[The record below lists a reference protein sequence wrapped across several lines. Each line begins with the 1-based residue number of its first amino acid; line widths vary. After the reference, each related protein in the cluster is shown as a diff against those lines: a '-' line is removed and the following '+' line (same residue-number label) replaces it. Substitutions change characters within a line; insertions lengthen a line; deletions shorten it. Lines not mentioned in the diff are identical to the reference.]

1 MCSKS
6 SEFVQ
11 CKSGGIQR
19 WGISTLVVMLALMM
33 VVPSLVQAQ
42 QSPGFKQTDKLIN
55 KAQDTITSIRS
66 TKIQTEATLDNYN
79 AIIDGKVP
87 DNRKAYKAL
96 VKDIQKSENQ
106 ADKVGNKIVAMQE
119 AASTYF
125 GDWETSIEAITSD
138 DLRAKSEMRLKD
150 TRANY
155 DEILKAA
162 QKAGDEFK
170 PFITNLHDQV
180 TFLGHDLNPSAIA
193 DLKDEAAALNS
204 KGAKVFSAVD
214 DTIEVA
220 SKYTNSLKP

>member
-1 MCSKS
+1 MSA
-6 SEFVQ
+6 
-11 CKSGGIQR
+11 
-19 WGISTLVVMLALMM
+19 LLVMLALLIT
-33 VVPSLVQAQ
+33 VPGVVQA
-42 QSPGFKQTDKLIN
+42 QSPGFKQTDKLISSS
-55 KAQDTITSIRS
+55 QSTISQIRS
-66 TKIQTEATLDNYN
+66 TKLQTEATLDGYN

-96 VKDIQKSENQ
+96 VKDIGKCENQ
-106 ADKVGNKIVAMQE
+106 ADKVGNRIVAMQT

-125 GDWETSIEAITSD
+125 SDWEASIAGITSD
-138 DLRAKSEMRLKD
+138 DLRAKGEARLKE

-193 DLKDEAAALNS
+193 DLKDDAAKLNA
-204 KGAKVFSAVD
+204 KGDKVFSAVD

-220 SKYTNSLKP
+220 SKYTISLKP

>member
-1 MCSKS
+1 MNRQFSALL
-6 SEFVQ
+6 
-11 CKSGGIQR
+11 I
-19 WGISTLVVMLALMM
+19 MLALLIAIPG
-33 VVPSLVQAQ
+33 VVQA
-42 QSPGFKQTDKLIN
+42 QSPGFKQTDKLISRS
-55 KAQDTITSIRS
+55 QSTISQIRS
-66 TKIQTEATLDNYN
+66 TKLQTEATLDGYN

-87 DNRKAYKAL
+87 NNRKAYKSL
-96 VKDIQKSENQ
+96 VKDIQKCENQ
-106 ADKVGNKIVAMQE
+106 ADKVGDRVVAMQT

-125 GDWETSIEAITSD
+125 GDWETSIAAITSD
-138 DLRAKSEMRLKD
+138 DLRAKSEMRLKE

-204 KGAKVFSAVD
+204 KGSKVFSAVD

-220 SKYTNSLKP
+220 TKYTNSLKP

>member
-1 MCSKS
+1 MNRQFSAL
-6 SEFVQ
+6 
-11 CKSGGIQR
+11 
-19 WGISTLVVMLALMM
+19 LVMVALLIT
-33 VVPSLVQAQ
+33 VPGVVQAQ
-42 QSPGFKQTDKLIN
+42 QSPGFKETDKLISR
-55 KAQDTITSIRS
+55 AQSTISQIRS
-66 TKIQTEATLDNYN
+66 TKLQTEATLDGYN

-87 DNRKAYKAL
+87 DNRKAYKSL
-96 VKDIQKSENQ
+96 VKDIQKCENQ
-106 ADKVGNKIVAMQE
+106 ADKVGNRVVAMQE

-125 GDWETSIEAITSD
+125 GNWEASIAAITSD
-138 DLRAKSEMRLKD
+138 DLRAKSEMRLKE

-193 DLKDEAAALNS
+193 DLKDEAEALNS
-204 KGAKVFSAVD
+204 KGSKVFSAVD

-220 SKYTNSLKP
+220 TKYTNSLKP

>member
-1 MCSKS
+1 MNKQFSSSKQGMS
-6 SEFVQ
+6 A
-11 CKSGGIQR
+11 
-19 WGISTLVVMLALMM
+19 LLVMLTLLISAAG
-33 VVPSLVQAQ
+33 VVEAQ
-42 QSPGFKQTDKLIN
+42 QSPGFKETDKLIS
-55 KAQDTITSIRS
+55 KSQSTISQIRS
-66 TKIQTEATLDNYN
+66 TKLQTEATLDGYN

-87 DNRKAYKAL
+87 DNRKAYKGL
-96 VKDIQKSENQ
+96 VKDIQKCENQ
-106 ADKVGNKIVAMQE
+106 ADKVGNRIVAMQT

-125 GDWETSIEAITSD
+125 SNWEASIAGITSD
-138 DLRAKSEMRLKD
+138 DLRAKSEMRLKE

-193 DLKDEAAALNS
+193 DLKDDAAKLNS

>member
-1 MCSKS
+1 MSALL
-6 SEFVQ
+6 
-11 CKSGGIQR
+11 I
-19 WGISTLVVMLALMM
+19 MLALLIT
-33 VVPSLVQAQ
+33 VPGVVQA
-42 QSPGFKQTDKLIN
+42 QSPGFKQTDKLIS
-55 KAQDTITSIRS
+55 KSQDTITSIRS
-66 TKIQTEATLDNYN
+66 TKYQVESTLEGYN

-87 DNRKAYKAL
+87 NNRKAYKTL
-96 VKDIQKSENQ
+96 VKDIQKCENQ
-106 ADKVGNKIVAMQE
+106 ADKVGDRIVAMQT

-125 GDWETSIEAITSD
+125 SDWETSIAGITSD
-138 DLRAKSEMRLKD
+138 ELRAKSEMRLKE

-193 DLKDEAAALNS
+193 DLKDEAAKLNS
-204 KGAKVFSAVD
+204 KGDKVFSAVD
-214 DTIEVA
+214 GTIEVA